1 MSSLEFVSPFQLTHV
16 QSGIAKNQ
24 FPALSRIQQ
33 SFPREAEAD
42 VPGAVRREIAPLL
55 AAVKKGMRVAVTAG
69 SRGIVGLPD
78 ITREVVRALAERG
91 AKPFIVPA
99 MGSHGGATGEGQK
112 ALLSDLG
119 ISESTM
125 GCPVLSSME
134 VVQLGTTTHGFPVYM
149 DKNAA
154 AADGVFAVNRV
165 KPHTMIVGPVES
177 GICKMLV
184 IGLGKQSGADRIHKQ
199 ALRAPL
205 GAMVLE
211 AARIIVRSPE
221 VRLLGALA
229 IVENAHKQVA
239 QVKGLALSN
248 PDQLIEQENALLQE
262 AARLMPRIPFVDLDV
277 LIVEEIGKNVSGTGM
292 DTNVIGRKD
301 GTATPRIG
309 AIYVRGLTAETHGNA
324 HGIGMADVVPRRLLR
339 HFDLN
344 AMYMNAYTSRRMA
357 QSKIPLLTESDLQ
370 ALQVCMGFRE
380 DEQADQVR
388 LAWIKNTSRLEEFL
402 VSPSLL
408 GAVAANPLLE
418 KLPGEFLMTFDA
430 DNALA
435 SPWA

>member
-1 MSSLEFVSPFQLTHV
+1 MSSVEFISPFQLTHV

-24 FPALSRIQQ
+24 FPILHRVRQ
-33 SFPREAEAD
+33 SFPREAQAD
-42 VPGAVRREIAPLL
+42 VPAAVRREIAPLL
-55 AAVKKGMRVAVTAG
+55 VPVKPGMRVAVTAG
-69 SRGIVGLPD
+69 SRGIVRLPE
-78 ITREVVRALAERG
+78 ITREVVKALAERG

-99 MGSHGGATGEGQK
+99 MGSHGGATGEGQRS
-112 ALLSDLG
+112 LLAGLG

-125 GCPVLSSME
+125 GCPILSSME
-134 VVQLGTTTHGFPVYM
+134 VVQLGTTSHGFPVYM

-154 AADGVFAVNRV
+154 SAGGIFAVNRV
-165 KPHTMIVGPVES
+165 KPHTSIVGPVES

-199 ALRAPL
+199 ALRASL
-205 GAMVLE
+205 GEMVLE
-211 AARIIVRSPE
+211 ASRIIVRSPE
-221 VRLLGALA
+221 VHLLGGLA

-239 QVKGLALSN
+239 LVKGLALSD
-248 PDQLIEQENALLQE
+248 PDRLVEQENVLLRE
-262 AARLMPRIPFVDLDV
+262 ATRLMPRIPFDEFDV

-309 AIYVRGLTAETHGNA
+309 AIYVRGLTEETHGNA

-380 DEQADQVR
+380 DEQADQAR
-388 LAWIKNTSRLEEFL
+388 LVWIKNTGRLEEFL
-402 VSPSLL
+402 VSPALL
-408 GAVAANPLLE
+408 DAVSANPNLE
-418 KLPGEFLMTFDA
+418 KLPGEFQLTFDG

>member
-1 MSSLEFVSPFQLTHV
+1 MSSLEFLSSFQLTHV
-16 QSGIAKNQ
+16 QSGIVKNQ
-24 FPALSRIQQ
+24 FPVLHRVRQ
-33 SFPREAEAD
+33 SFQREAEAD
-42 VPGAVRREIAPLL
+42 VAAAVRREIAPLL
-55 AAVKKGMRVAVTAG
+55 APVKPGMRVAITAG
-69 SRGIVGLPD
+69 SRGIVRLPD
-78 ITREVVRALAERG
+78 ITREAVKALAERG

-112 ALLSDLG
+112 SLLADLG

-134 VVQLGTTTHGFPVYM
+134 VVQLGTTSHGFPVYM

-154 AADGVFAVNRV
+154 TADGIFAVNRV
-165 KPHTMIVGPVES
+165 KPHTSIVGPVES

-199 ALRAPL
+199 ALRASL
-205 GAMVLE
+205 GEMVLE
-211 AARIIVRSPE
+211 ASRIIVRSPE
-221 VRLLGALA
+221 VHLLGGLA

-239 QVKGLALSN
+239 QVKGLALS
-248 PDQLIEQENALLQE
+248 DHGRLVEQENALLRE
-262 AARLMPRIPFVDLDV
+262 AARLMPRIPFDELDV

-309 AIYVRGLTAETHGNA
+309 AIYVRGLTEETHGNA

-388 LAWIKNTSRLEEFL
+388 LAWIKNTGRLEEFL
-402 VSPSLL
+402 VSPALL

-418 KLPGEFLMTFDA
+418 KLPGEFPLTFDRE
-430 DNALA
+430 NALA
-435 SPWA
+435 SPWT